1 MTKTGFFFQND
12 KGDKDIMS
20 KDSDAEKAGFFYRI
34 EFQARG
40 LFC

>member
-1 MTKTGFFFQND
+1 MTKTGFFFQDDNGD
-12 KGDKDIMS
+12 KGIMS
-20 KDSDAEKAGFFYRI
+20 KETDAEKANFFYRI